1 MTWGAAGW
9 SPLVEPRHDGA
20 RAAAGA
26 CRGDAARVGGRAGGG
41 SVLTR
46 LSPQV
51 QPRTVAIPDDLQLSF
66 ENLLSHK

>member
-41 SVLTR
+41 GVLTR
-46 LSPQV
+46 LSASGAAENRGD
-51 QPRTVAIPDDLQLSF
+51 PRRSAAVLREFAEP
-66 ENLLSHK
+66 